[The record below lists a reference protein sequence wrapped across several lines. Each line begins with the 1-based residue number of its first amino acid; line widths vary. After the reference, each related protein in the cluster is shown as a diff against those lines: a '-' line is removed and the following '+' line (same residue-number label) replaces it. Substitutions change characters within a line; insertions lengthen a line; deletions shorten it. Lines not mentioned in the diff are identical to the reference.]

1 MKLDAILH
9 IPMSEYCHGL
19 DEKHIVYRMR
29 SAKGDLKRVT
39 LYYGDTACRV
49 TPIIF
54 IPVPMELVTSD
65 LPHDY
70 WQVIVDSPYN
80 RVYYYFE
87 LDDGKKTKLYYGDVF
102 TDHLVDDRSQYFK
115 LPFNHRA
122 DIAKVPDWVH
132 DSVVYNIFPDSFA
145 TSHKHISLE
154 SAQMDYHGQPVKGK
168 LGGTLRGV
176 AENVDYLKDLGI
188 NCVYVNP
195 IFAAGEY
202 HKYDLLD
209 YFHVDPVFG
218 GDEAFRRMV
227 DTLHANGI
235 RIIIDGVFNHCGW
248 YFFAFDDVVRNQEKS
263 KYCDW
268 FYHLE
273 FPVERPETP
282 EIYPTY
288 ACFAYERMMPKLDTA
303 NPEVRAYFCKVGR
316 YWVEEFGIDGWRLDV
331 ASEVDDSF
339 WRAFRKAVKEVNPD
353 ALLIG
358 EVWESANH
366 WLQGDMFDSAMNYDF
381 RKHCNLFFAEQ
392 SIDAADFAGRI
403 TNMLMRYRVQTVPA
417 QLNLLD
423 SHDVSR
429 FLSLCN
435 GDTTKYKLA
444 FLFMMTFVGMPTVFY
459 GDELGI
465 QGVLEA
471 EYRHP
476 MPWNGGDAD
485 LRAFFK
491 KAIAMRHEFV
501 ALRRGAFR
509 MVSAE
514 QGSGLIVYTRIYKK
528 QKITIYVNCGMTSVQ
543 LPNLTSVPY
552 WADGLVENQLLDHGF
567 AIYVDEEC

>member
-1 MKLDAILH
+1 MKLDGVLH

-19 DEKHIVYRMR
+19 DENHIVYRMR
-29 SAKGDLKRVT
+29 SAKGDLKNVT

-54 IPVPMELVTSD
+54 TPVPMEMVASD
-65 LPHDY
+65 LLHDY
-70 WQVIVDSPYN
+70 WQIIVDSPYN

-87 LDDGKKTKLYYGDVF
+87 LDDGNETKLYYGDVF

-115 LPFNHRA
+115 LPINHRA

-132 DSVVYNIFPDSFA
+132 DAVVYNIFPDSFA
-145 TSHKHISLE
+145 TSRKYISHE
-154 SAQMDYHGQPVKGK
+154 SVQMGYNGQTVKGK

-218 GDEAFRRMV
+218 GEVAFREMV

-263 KYCDW
+263 QYCDW

-303 NPEVRAYFCKVGR
+303 NPEVRDYFCKVGR

-331 ASEVDDSF
+331 ASEVDDGF

-353 ALLIG
+353 TLLIG

-435 GDTTKYKLA
+435 GDATKYKLA
-444 FLFMMTFVGMPTVFY
+444 ILFMMTFVGMPTVFY

-465 QGVLEA
+465 RGVLEE

-476 MPWNGGDAD
+476 MPWSGGDTE

-491 KAIAMRHEFV
+491 KAISMRHEFT
-501 ALRRGAFR
+501 ALRRGNFR

-514 QGSGLIVYTRIYKK
+514 AGRGLIVFTRKLRNQTVTVCINHGKE
-528 QKITIYVNCGMTSVQ
+528 SAE
-543 LPNLTSVPY
+543 LPEIKGTLY
-552 WADGLVENQLLDHGF
+552 WTNGLNDRILEASGF
-567 AIYVDEEC
+567 AVFSSCEA